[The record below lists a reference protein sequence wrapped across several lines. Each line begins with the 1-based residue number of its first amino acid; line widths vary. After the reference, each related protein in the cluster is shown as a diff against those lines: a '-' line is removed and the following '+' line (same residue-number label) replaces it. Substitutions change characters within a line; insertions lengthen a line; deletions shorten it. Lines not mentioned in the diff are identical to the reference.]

1 MKLAINYSPQA
12 ADLLDEGKINFDLY
26 KSTHWPEMISSAARQ
41 LPVYVHFPMLAGR
54 GDIEKTG
61 WNVIDHR
68 LRTTST
74 YYINTHL
81 APRNSDFGDLP
92 LGSLDDQTSAAMA
105 EAMFQDLD
113 QLTLRYGA
121 ERVIA
126 ENAVW
131 DPDWEIP
138 RLVLEPTIISSVV
151 NTMNVGLLLDL
162 AHARISAHKLGYSP
176 REYIRQLPLH
186 RLREL
191 HITGVQYHEGKG
203 RLLDHLPM
211 TEDDWNLAEW
221 AIDHI
226 AKGLW
231 PEPWAVALEYGG
243 TGDHFAWRSE
253 RSVLERDV
261 PRLRELIQFV
271 TA

>member
-1 MKLAINYSPQA
+1 MKLAVNYSPQA
-12 ADLLDEGKINFDLY
+12 ADLLDDGKISFDLY
-26 KSTHWPEMISSAARQ
+26 KSTHWPEMISAAGKQ
-41 LPVYVHFPMLAGR
+41 LPVYVHFAMLAGR

-74 YYINTHL
+74 YFINTHL

-92 LGSLDDQTSAAMA
+92 LNALDDRASEAMA
-105 EAMFQDLD
+105 EAMFHDLD
-113 QLTLRYGA
+113 ALTLRYGA
-121 ERVIA
+121 ERIIA

-138 RLVLEPTIISSVV
+138 RLVLEPRIISSVV
-151 NTMNVGLLLDL
+151 NTMNVGFLLDV

-176 REYIRQLPLH
+176 REYIRQLPTN

-203 RLLDHLPM
+203 RLLDHMAM
-211 TEDDWNLAEW
+211 TADDWSLAEW
-221 AIDHI
+221 AMDQI
-226 AKGLW
+226 AKGAW
-231 PEPWAVALEYGG
+231 PTPWAVALEYGG

-253 RSVLERDV
+253 RSVLEQDV
-261 PRLRELIQFV
+261 PRLKNLVQFV
-271 TA
+271 NA

>member
-1 MKLAINYSPQA
+1 MKLAVNYSPQA
-12 ADLLDEGKINFDLY
+12 ADLLDEGKIRFDLY
-26 KSTHWPEMISSAARQ
+26 KSTHWPEMISAAGKQ
-41 LPVYVHFPMLAGR
+41 LPVYVHFGMLAGR
-54 GDIEKTG
+54 RDVEQTG

-74 YYINTHL
+74 YYVNTHL

-92 LGSLDDQTSAAMA
+92 LGALNDQVSLAMA
-105 EAMFQDLD
+105 EAMFHDID
-113 QLTLRYGA
+113 QLTNHYGH
-121 ERVIA
+121 ERIIA

-138 RLVLEPTIISSVV
+138 RLVLEPSVISSVV
-151 NTMNVGLLLDL
+151 NTMDVGFLLDI
-162 AHARISAHKLGYSP
+162 AHARISAQKLGYSP
-176 REYIRQLPLH
+176 REYIRRLPTH

-191 HITGVQYHEGKG
+191 HITGVRYHEGKG
-203 RLLDHLPM
+203 RLLDHLAM
-211 TEDDWNLAEW
+211 TEEDWSLAEW
-221 AIDHI
+221 AIEHI
-226 AKGLW
+226 ARKAW

-253 RSVLERDV
+253 RAVLEQDV
-261 PRLRELIQFV
+261 PRLSQLMQFV